1 MINKKDIETER
12 TIVEFRNY
20 VTTVKSKVQNCRE
33 ERHKGILKKGIYK
46 VFVDEIIPISI
57 FCIKNYPE
65 NYRIMSILGN
75 QGYDAII
82 KDADGNFF
90 EYLEITTPH
99 DGFKEAKDA
108 KLVVG
113 RGYGEI
119 ESGNSGDDLRNMFSI
134 ILDICKK
141 KAIKDYRDCSLIISI
156 SFFPPFKDEEP
167 TYKQIIGE
175 LEEKISKIKFNVK
188 KIYLLVIPLGMVK
201 RIYG

>member
-20 VTTVKSKVQNCRE
+20 VTIVKSIVNDCKE
-33 ERHKGILKKGIYK
+33 ERHKGIVKKGIYK
-46 VFVDEIIPISI
+46 VFVDEIIPLSL

-65 NYRIMSILGN
+65 NYRVLPKLGD

-82 KDADGNFF
+82 KDEDGNHV
-90 EYLEITTPH
+90 EYLEITSPH
-99 DGFKEAKDA
+99 DGLKEANDA

-113 RGYGEI
+113 RGYGET
-119 ESGNSGDDLRNMFSI
+119 ETGDSGDDLRDMFSI
-134 ILDICKK
+134 VLGICNK
-141 KAIKDYRDCSLIISI
+141 KAIKDYSDCSLVIVIDFS
-156 SFFPPFKDEEP
+156 PPFKEEEP
-167 TYKQIIGE
+167 TYKQIISE
-175 LEEKISKIKFNVK
+175 LEEKIVKIKFNVK